1 MEGVGEAQGEAKSPK
16 GERRLPHQAVLFLPG
31 VLEGGRFRSER
42 LPEGVEVALGGRAL
56 GDPEGEAGEGVF
68 SLWPRTD
75 GEGRLLRVQA
85 ATRLRQPYGGPE
97 VAVQGILLYADRER
111 LVLLVVPKEGEAFKV
126 ALRRDRGFAARLE
139 PKRAYRVE
147 GRLGGA
153 HLLAERA
160 WPLARFLEAR
170 KGGQALPPAI
180 QGRENP
186 YWVPAPGKGAEAPPP
201 RGQRPSPPKEEGQKP
216 PPRERGRPDPVRVW
230 RAPEPPE
237 DPAPPDLGRPPALGK
252 GQVMGIAGTG
262 PYYLVL
268 LPQAVAEWWP
278 RVERLLPEF
287 PRRYEVRF
295 YPDGSRAVVAGDL
308 EALKVWYK
316 RLFRG

>member
-1 MEGVGEAQGEAKSPK
+1 M
-16 GERRLPHQAVLFLPG
+16 
-31 VLEGGRFRSER
+31 
-42 LPEGVEVALGGRAL
+42 
-56 GDPEGEAGEGVF
+56 
-68 SLWPRTD
+68 
-75 GEGRLLRVQA
+75 QA

-186 YWVPAPGKGAEAPPP
+186 YWAPAPGRGRKPLLPGGRGLLPPRRKGRSPLPGRGGARTPCGCGGPPSPPRTPPLRTWAAPPP
-201 RGQRPSPPKEEGQKP
+201 WG
-216 PPRERGRPDPVRVW
+216 RGR
-230 RAPEPPE
+230 
-237 DPAPPDLGRPPALGK
+237 
-252 GQVMGIAGTG
+252 
-262 PYYLVL
+262 
-268 LPQAVAEWWP
+268 
-278 RVERLLPEF
+278 
-287 PRRYEVRF
+287 
-295 YPDGSRAVVAGDL
+295 
-308 EALKVWYK
+308 
-316 RLFRG
+316 

>member
-1 MEGVGEAQGEAKSPK
+1 MEEVREERKEKTGARHPAHQATLFLEGRLGEEGFHSP
-16 GERRLPHQAVLFLPG
+16 RLPRGLRAAVAGYAL
-31 VLEGGRFRSER
+31 SQ
-42 LPEGVEVALGGRAL
+42 PEEHR
-56 GDPEGEAGEGVF
+56 GEGVF
-68 SLWPRTD
+68 TLWPRTD

-186 YWVPAPGKGAEAPPP
+186 YWAPAPGKGAEAPPP

-230 RAPEPPE
+230 RAPEPPG
-237 DPAPPDLGRPPALGK
+237 DPA
-252 GQVMGIAGTG
+252 
-262 PYYLVL
+262 
-268 LPQAVAEWWP
+268 
-278 RVERLLPEF
+278 
-287 PRRYEVRF
+287 
-295 YPDGSRAVVAGDL
+295 
-308 EALKVWYK
+308 
-316 RLFRG
+316 